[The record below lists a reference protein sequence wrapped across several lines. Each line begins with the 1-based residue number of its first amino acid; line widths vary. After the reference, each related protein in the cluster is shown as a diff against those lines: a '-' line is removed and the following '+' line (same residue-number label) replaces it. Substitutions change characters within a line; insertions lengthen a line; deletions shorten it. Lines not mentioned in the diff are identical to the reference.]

1 MSQFTRPVALKGLVF
16 ITLRTEYSV
25 GLSTDE
31 GDARGECVACG
42 ASGRTAGG
50 EASSQCDKRPSR
62 RLEQSVAA

>member
-1 MSQFTRPVALKGLVF
+1 MSQFNRPVAPKGLVF

-31 GDARGECVACG
+31 GDARGECVAGG
-42 ASGRTAGG
+42 ASGRTAGR
-50 EASSQCDKRPSR
+50 EASSQCDEWPSR